1 MIQDYVDDPESI
13 SKLYKA
19 LIAYLVL
26 EGIYFT
32 GEFAYFHSLVRTNRM
47 IGSIIMINLI
57 KEDETQY
64 SVLYGTILQIIMFEF
79 PELNTKENMDFAV
92 EYIKRSVEKE
102 KEKEKEK
109 EWAN

>member
-1 MIQDYVDDPESI
+1 
-13 SKLYKA
+13 
-19 LIAYLVL
+19 
-26 EGIYFT
+26 
-32 GEFAYFHSLVRTNRM
+32 
-47 IGSIIMINLI
+47 MINLI

-102 KEKEKEK
+102 KEKE
-109 EWAN
+109 WAN